1 MKKRKL
7 LVRDLTLRDGQQ
19 SLFATRMP
27 QAEIEKVLT
36 LYKKANFY
44 AMEVWGGA
52 VPDSVM
58 RYLNED
64 PWHRL
69 ESIKKEIGD
78 VSHLTAL
85 SRGRNLFGY
94 SPYPE
99 SVIEKFNTQAIKS
112 GLGIMRIF
120 DCLNDIENM
129 KSTIKYVKAA
139 GGIADCAVCYTVD
152 SKFPEKEEDRKRL
165 TIKDLPE
172 QIFDIDYFVNLA
184 KKLEALGADM
194 ISLKDMAG
202 LASPSRAGQ
211 IIRRFKEELNIPVDF
226 HSHSTPGYGLA
237 SALTAIING
246 VDIIDT
252 NIMNF
257 AGGSAAPAY
266 ELIYLFCKKL
276 NIEIDGDPES
286 IVEINKILKKIRE
299 NALAEVDSYKQFPIE
314 FDITKDQV
322 PDEIDKLFD
331 QAIQCAKEDQ
341 EAELLKACHEIEAY
355 FNFPAP
361 NEMVKKAEI
370 PGGMYTN
377 MLNQLKALGLENLLS
392 RVLEVVPVVRLDA
405 GCPPLVTPSSQIVG
419 VQAVNCVID
428 ENSNRP
434 FYTNVSNQFFSLVKG
449 EYGTTPIE
457 IDPEFRKKI
466 TGKAERVDYDVST
479 YQAPE
484 NPVLSEY
491 GNVKLA
497 VTDKEY
503 MLLELFPLVAKNYL
517 EGKRK
522 LEFEEKRKENRK
534 KIATKRAAIPKNR
547 KLKIRD
553 LTLRDGQQ
561 SLFATRVP
569 QHEIEKVLPLYKK
582 ANFYAMEVWGGAI
595 PDSVMRYLNEDPWYR
610 LESIKK
616 EIGDVSHLTALSR
629 GRNLFGYSPYPESV
643 IEGFNKNAVKS
654 GLSIMRIFDCLND
667 VKNMES
673 TVKYIKE
680 AGGIADCAVCYT
692 VDPKFTSKQ
701 KWKAFF
707 SGKKLPQKIFDV
719 DYFVNKARQMEKL
732 GADMITVKD
741 MAGLIPPSL
750 SGNIIKRLKQE
761 LQIPIDF
768 HTHCTPGYGL
778 ASVLMAIVNG
788 VDIVDT
794 NMMNFAG
801 GPAAPAFEIIQIFA
815 DKLGLD
821 TGVDL
826 DAVVAI
832 NKELKGIRERIAE
845 FDSYKMFPLEFDLT
859 ADELPTEIDALF
871 NKAIQLAKTDQETEL
886 LATCHAI
893 EKYFNFPKPNEEV
906 KAAEIPGGMYTN
918 MLAQLKTLGLENL
931 LPKVLEKVPEVRVA
945 AGCPPLVTP
954 SSQIVGVQ
962 AVNYVLDVNSGK
974 APYTN
979 VNNQFFNLVKG
990 EYGETPIE
998 IDPEFRMKIC
1008 GQREASDY
1016 DVNKYEAPENPVLE
1030 EFGNVKLA
1038 ENEKEILLLEL
1049 FPNVAAPFLKSRR
1062 EEAYHE
1068 KLDME
1073 ESERQRIIEE
1083 KKAAYDA
1090 IPPEEKRDMLLRG
1103 LYSLAGDS
1111 NQVKD
1116 DITQPEQKESKLDL
1130 KTIKMLTEQKPKGM
1144 LSKNQDNE
1152 KEDEKK
1158 DKK

>member
-1 MKKRKL
+1 MIKNRKL

-27 QAEIEKVLT
+27 QSEIEKVLP
-36 LYKKANFY
+36 LYKKAGFY
-44 AMEVWGGA
+44 ALEVWGGA

-64 PWHRL
+64 PWYRL

-78 VSHLTAL
+78 VSKLTAL

-99 SVIEKFNTQAIKS
+99 SVIEKFNTQSVKS

-152 SKFPEKEEDRKRL
+152 SKFPEKQEDRDRM
-165 TIKDLPE
+165 TIKNLPN
-172 QIFDIDYFVNLA
+172 QIFDLEYFVDLA
-184 KKLEALGADM
+184 KKLEAMGADM

-211 IIRRFKEELNIPVDF
+211 IIRRFKEELSVPVDF

-266 ELIYLFCKKL
+266 ELIYLFCQKL
-276 NIEIDGDPES
+276 GIELDGDAKTV
-286 IVEINKILKKIRE
+286 VEINKILKEIRLG
-299 NALAEVDSYKQFPIE
+299 ALAEVDSYKQFPIE
-314 FDITKDQV
+314 FDITKDKL
-322 PDEIDKLFD
+322 PAEIDKLFVD
-331 QAIQCAKEDQ
+331 AIEYAKADKED
-341 EAELLKACHEIEAY
+341 ELLVACHAIEKY

-377 MLNQLKALGLENLLS
+377 MLNQLKSLGLETLLE

-405 GCPPLVTPSSQIVG
+405 GCPPLVTPSSQIIG

-428 ENSNRP
+428 ENSGRP
-434 FYTNVSNQFFSLVKG
+434 FYTNVNNQFFNLVKG

-457 IDPEFRKKI
+457 IAPEFRKRI
-466 TGKAERVDYDVST
+466 TGKAEEAAYDMDK

-484 NPVLSEY
+484 NPILSKF
-491 GNVKLA
+491 GDVKLA
-497 VTDKEY
+497 IDDKEF
-503 MLLELFPLVAKNYL
+503 MLLELFPLVAKGYL

-522 LEFEEKRKENRK
+522 VEFEAKREANK
-534 KIATKRAAIPKNR
+534 KAIAADRSKIKRTAQ
-547 KLKIRD
+547 LKIRD

-569 QHEIEKVLPLYKK
+569 QHEIEKVLPFYKDAK
-582 ANFYAMEVWGGAI
+582 FYAMEVWGGAI

-610 LESIKK
+610 LESIK
-616 EIGDVSHLTALSR
+616 EVIGDVSYLTALSR

-654 GLSIMRIFDCLND
+654 GLGIMRIFDCLND
-667 VKNMES
+667 VKNME
-673 TVKYIKE
+673 TTIKYIKE

-692 VDPKFTSKQ
+692 VDPKFTRKQ
-701 KWKAFF
+701 RIQAVL
-707 SGKKLPQKIFDV
+707 SGKKLPKKIFDV
-719 DYFVNKARQMEKL
+719 DYFLNKAKQMEAL
-732 GADMITVKD
+732 GADMISVKD

-750 SGNIIKRLKQE
+750 SGQIIKRLKKE
-761 LQIPIDF
+761 VKVPIDF

-778 ASVLMAIVNG
+778 GAVLMAIING

-794 NMMNFAG
+794 NILNFAG

-826 DAVVAI
+826 DAVVKI
-832 NKELKGIRERIAE
+832 NAELKGIRERIAE
-845 FDSYKMFPLEFDLT
+845 FDSYKMFPREFDIT
-859 ADELPTEIDALF
+859 ADYLPADIDALF
-871 NKAIQLAKTDQETEL
+871 DKAIVLAKADKEAEL
-886 LATCHAI
+886 LEVCNAI
-893 EKYFNFPKPNEEV
+893 DVWFNFPAPNEEV

-918 MLAQLKTLGLENL
+918 MLAQLKGLGLEDL
-931 LPKVLEKVPEVRVA
+931 LPTVLKKVPEVRVA

-954 SSQIVGVQ
+954 SSQIIGVQ

-979 VNNQFFNLVKG
+979 VNNQFYNLVKG
-990 EYGETPIE
+990 EYGETPID
-998 IDPEFRMKIC
+998 IDPDYRQKIC
-1008 GQREASDY
+1008 GQREATAY
-1016 DVNKYEAPENPVLE
+1016 DVSKYKAPENLTLE
-1030 EFGNVKLA
+1030 EFGGVKLA
-1038 ENEKEILLLEL
+1038 QNEKEMLLLEL
-1049 FPNVAAPFLKSRR
+1049 FPTVALPYLKNLRA
-1062 EEAYHE
+1062 EAYYNE
-1068 KLDME
+1068 QAE
-1073 ESERQRIIEE
+1073 IEE
-1083 KKAAYDA
+1083 QKQREAAERRAAFDGMTA
-1090 IPPEEKRDMLLRG
+1090 
-1103 LYSLAGDS
+1103 
-1111 NQVKD
+1111 
-1116 DITQPEQKESKLDL
+1116 EQKEEKVLKALYNFEWLSAQESSEIKQPEWKVSKLDQ
-1130 KTIKMLTEQKPKGM
+1130 KTIDMLNREKPKSTLG
-1144 LSKNQDNE
+1144 D
-1152 KEDEKK
+1152 
-1158 DKK
+1158 